1 LAGLQFIEGPKLL
14 IYGYETSGTALDW
27 YAGDPVIVTSGRLV
41 IATSGADVWAIAQ
54 ANATGTADTRCPIE
68 IVLPGQVWSINVDA
82 ATTPLH
88 TSHVGLR
95 YNLTVAT
102 GATVLNV
109 AGGAA
114 DGWMVLDLDTR
125 DVAAA
130 GTRVLVT
137 PFYSTCDAIGG

>member
-1 LAGLQFIEGPKLL
+1 MGLQFIEGPKLL
-14 IYGYETSGTALDW
+14 IYGYEISGTALDW

-41 IATSGADVWAIAQ
+41 IATSGADVWGIAQ
-54 ANATGTADTRCPIE
+54 ANATGTADTRCPVE
-68 IVLPGQVWSINVDA
+68 IILPGQVWSINVDA

-88 TSHVGLR
+88 TSHVGVV
-95 YNLTVAT
+95 YTLTIAT

-109 AGGAA
+109 AGTTST
-114 DGWMVLDLDTR
+114 GWMILDLDTR

-137 PFYSTCDAIGG
+137 PSYATCDAIGG